1 MFKDTKKRT
10 RLEILQEAHGKKYI
24 QLSEMACK
32 IMRLATR
39 VANDEARKVHTGQH
53 IQTLLYYQDCYQ
65 DLDEELKILMEQISN
80 ETASPEV
87 KVHGSDI

>member
-1 MFKDTKKRT
+1 MFKDTKKKT

-24 QLSEMACK
+24 QMAEMACK
-32 IMRLATR
+32 IMRLETR
-39 VANDEARKVHTGQH
+39 VANDNARKVHTGH
-53 IQTLLYYQDCYQ
+53 HAQTLLYYQDCYQ
-65 DLDEELKILMEQISN
+65 DLDEELKLLMDQITN